1 METIKILGVGMLL
14 VGVMGT
20 AIYYGESLGSLFD
33 KEVIKETQTIVEVQ
47 TVDSLADR
55 IKTAQEAAQDATE
68 ASAQALYDEYIEKE
82 LKRIE
87 DEIKI
92 EYIAEVEATIE
103 DPAY

>member
-1 METIKILGVGMLL
+1 MKTLL
-14 VGVMGT
+14 VGLGIVGLMGGLV
-20 AIYYGESLGSLFD
+20 ANRDSISDFFGSV
-33 KEVIKETQTIVEVQ
+33 EVIKETQTIVEVQ